1 MYWRRFINVP
11 NIESLREHYGRIQVS
26 PVKVLHKAILAN
38 RVNGKDITDR
48 DALPY

>member
-1 MYWRRFINVP
+1 MYWHRFINVP
-11 NIESLREHYGRIQVS
+11 NTESLREHYGRIQM
-26 PVKVLHKAILAN
+26 PPMKVLLNAILAN